1 MVTGTAADGVGL
13 AAVLGDVRVNERDD
27 VGTDG
32 GSHDVREGDVLG
44 GLGLDGDE
52 GAGGGGGHWSV
63 EEKEERRERSFETE
77 K

>member
-1 MVTGTAADGVGL
+1 MSGAAADGVGL

-52 GAGGGGGHWSV
+52 GAGGGGHWSV